1 MKPIL
6 VHLHLFY
13 ADMWPE
19 LKGYLQKVL
28 PYPHEIYITAV
39 KPLPEIE
46 ADAQA
51 LSPNVHFAVVD
62 NRGYDVG
69 PFVQVLNQ
77 VNLADFDYVIKL
89 HSKQNC
95 NLGMLLN
102 GYNVGEHRWR
112 DYLCDFMNHLPQCLA
127 AFAKDPTL
135 GMTANYRLICR
146 KDKKNREMATIAK
159 ELMQKANLPKN
170 GDDYVAGTM
179 FMCRAECLQPIKNL
193 GLTLADF
200 AAPNKSKKISLAH
213 GMEIFV
219 GWAVKAQGYQI
230 ADCFTSEGEQKRAAL
245 LTPLR
250 ALKNFVYRKKRTK
263 TGKIEI
269 KICKIPVLKINKEW
283 VDG

>member
-51 LSPNVHFAVVD
+51 LSPNVHFEVVE

-69 PFVQVLNQ
+69 PFVHVLNQ

-95 NLGMLLN
+95 TLGMLLN
-102 GYNVGEHRWR
+102 SYNVGEHRWR
-112 DYLCDFMNHLPQCLA
+112 DYLCDFVNHLPQCLD
-127 AFAKDPTL
+127 AFAKDQTL
-135 GMTANYRLICR
+135 GMTANYRLICSKE
-146 KDKKNREMATIAK
+146 KDDKSAITESKQMLSK
-159 ELMQKANLPKN
+159 LNLPAKDF
-170 GDDYVAGTM
+170 GYVAGTM
-179 FMCRAECLQPIKNL
+179 FMCRAECLQPIKKL
-193 GLTLADF
+193 RLTLTDF
-200 AAPNKSKKISLAH
+200 AVPDRTQKSSLAH
-213 GMEIFV
+213 TLERLL
-219 GWAVKAQGYQI
+219 GWVVKAQGYKI
-230 ADCFTSEGEQKRAAL
+230 ADCFTAQREQKRASLLAPLCAL
-245 LTPLR
+245 R
-250 ALKNFVYRKKRTK
+250 NFMYRKKCTK
-263 TGKIEI
+263 NGKIEI
-269 KICKIPVLKINKEW
+269 KICKIPVMKYEVKN
-283 VDG
+283 D

>member
-51 LSPNVHFAVVD
+51 LSPNVHFEVVE

-69 PFVQVLNQ
+69 PFVHVLNQ

-95 NLGMLLN
+95 TLGMLLN
-102 GYNVGEHRWR
+102 SYNVGEHRWR
-112 DYLCDFMNHLPQCLA
+112 DYLCDFMNNLPQCID
-127 AFAKDPTL
+127 AFAKDQTL
-135 GMTANYRLICR
+135 GMTANYRLICSR
-146 KDKKNREMATIAK
+146 DKKNREMAAIATD
-159 ELMQKANLPKN
+159 LLQKADLPQ
-170 GDDYVAGTM
+170 GRYGYVAGTM
-179 FMCRAECLQPIKNL
+179 FMCRANLLQPIKNL
-193 GLTLADF
+193 GLTLTDF
-200 AAPNKSKKISLAH
+200 AVPDKSKKISLAH
-213 GMEIFV
+213 GMEMFA
-219 GWAVKAQGYQI
+219 GWIIGAQGCKI
-230 ADCFTSEGEQKRAAL
+230 ADCFTSEKEQKRASMLA
-245 LTPLR
+245 PLR
-250 ALKNFVYRKKRTK
+250 VLRNFVYRKKCTK
-263 TGKIEI
+263 NGNLEI
-269 KICKIPVLKINKEW
+269 KICKIPVMKYEVKN
-283 VDG
+283 D